1 MAQLSAVLQATVA
14 NVILEMESANDQR
27 PASSATGKF
36 HRAPFIQ
43 TSFYKQQIRV
53 ISQWLCSIICK
64 RHTTG
69 SRAISSCVC
78 ADKPACFQGDFGRF
92 PAVCLWRSRLDIFP
106 WEVSPSSDVFVTQ
119 KRVLIRRPR
128 GIFQLNLLP
137 KYSSRIHNE
146 NTLRG
151 DRYEAGN
158 RFSAKPLCLPHH
170 NQVDFVPEPNQKI
183 KFKI

>member
-137 KYSSRIHNE
+137 NIPAEYIMKIHC
-146 NTLRG
+146 
-151 DRYEAGN
+151 EAIDTRRAIDFQPN
-158 RFSAKPLCLPHH
+158 HFVFLTITKWILCL
-170 NQVDFVPEPNQKI
+170 NLTRK
-183 KFKI
+183 